1 VEKTIRITI
10 NGTGFAGGYT
20 AQVYSMIPHKNG
32 VDIQLS
38 GVCSGHRE
46 NAESFAREHRIPK
59 AFDSHADMIESLRP
73 QIDNIACANY
83 AHGQYVKESASR
95 GVSVIV
101 LEKPPIIWPGY
112 HSGNGTGGDA
122 KPTTA
127 ETKKIETMAE
137 FASVLDA
144 VRKGGS
150 KLLYAEDFVYFDGVR
165 GLVQLLKQA
174 MTAPGGKGRILYQHG
189 VCAHQGS
196 HAPAYDSPHLSG
208 GGALMNKAC
217 HPLGPILFSKQIEGL
232 LRDGVPIRPA
242 RVSATV
248 LQILKHQ
255 GEAASEH
262 FRVMNNVE
270 DYARITVVFEDK
282 TVAEV
287 SGYDLSIS
295 GIRNELKIISDFG
308 QYDIR
313 ANPNNANE
321 IFLPDGRNAGSI
333 LFREK
338 LPTSQGTSFAMPNQ
352 FHAHG
357 YVNEMEDAV
366 DCALDQDRPPQSGA
380 LMAWD
385 TLAVLMGAYESGEKD
400 GVFVDIGDIVNG
412 RIFQQ
417 GEMPDPSLIQDVYQS
432 V

>member
-1 VEKTIRITI
+1 
-10 NGTGFAGGYT
+10 
-20 AQVYSMIPHKNG
+20 
-32 VDIQLS
+32 
-38 GVCSGHRE
+38 
-46 NAESFAREHRIPK
+46 
-59 AFDSHADMIESLRP
+59 
-73 QIDNIACANY
+73 
-83 AHGQYVKESASR
+83 
-95 GVSVIV
+95 
-101 LEKPPIIWPGY
+101 
-112 HSGNGTGGDA
+112 
-122 KPTTA
+122 
-127 ETKKIETMAE
+127 
-137 FASVLDA
+137 
-144 VRKGGS
+144 
-150 KLLYAEDFVYFDGVR
+150 
-165 GLVQLLKQA
+165 
-174 MTAPGGKGRILYQHG
+174 
-189 VCAHQGS
+189 
-196 HAPAYDSPHLSG
+196 
-208 GGALMNKAC
+208 MNKAC

-313 ANPNNANE
+313 VNPNNANE
-321 IFLPDGRNAGSI
+321 VFLPDGRNAGSI

-400 GVFVDIGDIVNG
+400 GVFVDIGDIIRG
-412 RIFQQ
+412 RTFRQ
-417 GEMPDPSLIQDVYQS
+417 GEMPDPELIQDVFQS